1 MDDSNTMASTSMAA
15 ARGRGRGR
23 PPKREHAQPP
33 DAELQNYQEKSPGA
47 DSPNT
52 IRRSSRKRFC
62 KFDVRDVLSLRKPEH
77 KIQIEGRIDSNL
89 PEPAPPVAPA
99 GAPSTAASTTTSP
112 SIPPA
117 NRLFSMFPSNRTP
130 PKLPPPPAALGI
142 FVKPRSTPSLI
153 VAQLNSESSSCNT
166 STATATAPATA
177 AAAFAASVMRRGR
190 GRPITKSSLDKTHSQ
205 SSSHSMNFSDS
216 DTNSTGASTTGSI
229 GSRGSTDSNEA
240 TAPRRKCR
248 VTLKRLNF
256 VQRQGS
262 WDSGDST
269 VLGDAVVDVSSSS
282 SSAASTPVLQDEN
295 ALDEQPK
302 MKPLLLPLPVS
313 LPTVVDDDG
322 DSSDSQIIF
331 TEIDTGREVTG
342 RSKVEQ
348 SEEPPQE
355 LEVETEQQEQEP
367 DVCNVLTDVSS
378 EEEDTSQ
385 GSSSAR
391 RRSRRTAKTE
401 GANSSSS
408 SQAGKTLEET
418 FAEIA
423 ASSSKQILLKAES
436 DSHSEGDND
445 EEEEEEHTLI
455 DLIEDDSHDEG
466 IHGEYELVLD
476 EHMKDEGQV
485 QVIELD
491 GALAA
496 AEEEQQMEPQ
506 LSTDVTLQLQAKSPR
521 TSVQPD
527 GQSQPQTIILEVEA
541 EEEENASTEQQTPVD
556 AVADVSAEPKPE
568 PEAVAEDV
576 VIIQI
581 ALPEPQPEAQP
592 EISLEMEASQ
602 MIIQKL
608 PLPLPLPQEEVDEKE
623 VVPIL
628 VPMEMDSP
636 IESMTEPT
644 KAAESP
650 STGEPSPAAEPKPNE
665 KETPSKPEQSAE
677 EPKSHSN
684 ASLSLSPTAMAVAT
698 PLATP
703 SAVHVKAI
711 VECDAMFQALESAN
725 AQKMREETHKKKVKL
740 EAKKAATSMAST
752 LMPSNSSGGQ
762 KQTKTR
768 TTTTTIPALGGRSK
782 TRRNTS
788 YYASNERDTTPTP
801 VAVARSQAKKQKPS
815 VTKKTEPRA
824 DGLVDPAANAN
835 SRKLNTDDLQEDFSS
850 SSSSQQEEQ
859 YRGSATAKRSKSRGS
874 LASDARRDEVKA
886 HSQSAPKKESAMP
899 TRRFTTIDRPS
910 PKAAPRGTALGDLCK
925 DGTTKATS
933 TGGRQYPAISAA
945 AKRPPT
951 LSRPSSLE
959 SLSQKDAK
967 KVEGKPTAGGKQS
980 PANLIKNIRKSSSS
994 GESLDAT
1001 KKASSRTQS
1010 PASMEPIKRR
1020 QTTSSEC
1027 LLASSVEAKTDE
1039 RTPRPQSPKE
1049 KATAM
1054 PSITAEEPRLSFE
1067 QLLGQADTYTKTQNK
1082 RRTSTSAIGRS
1093 SPVSACSTSFSDS
1106 AVRAP
1111 EAGKAKEKAAP
1122 APAER
1127 KPSPNAIRSRRFTTI
1142 DRTSWSDAPNGPRKT
1157 QSKPSTPRELSP
1169 NGDCAASSGS
1179 QPKSYSMQQSPAI
1192 GGGSKLTKK
1201 KINTSRLT
1209 LMDHSAA
1216 DISEKLI
1223 KACLEGRAASSD
1235 EADAGKSQSPAPK
1248 QEAKQAAASVSCA
1261 SRRSS
1266 RHSSISASSS
1276 SSSKPTSRMSSPA
1289 ANEPKIKKIS
1299 ARRKTE
1305 TPEQSP
1311 SVKKVDKLSS
1321 RGGAVATK
1329 HGSRSPLLLDQ
1340 RRRITI
1346 CAEPVLAAVALK
1358 SADPRVRNASPAE
1371 LLPIPMPRER
1381 TLPKKSATLA
1391 APTPKKPM
1399 TMTPKVAV
1407 KRASEPPDLRSK
1419 KPRRPT
1425 TSRKSTE
1432 EALPVQLDAVEPI
1445 DTDST
1450 ESASGK
1456 SKRWDVQPSTATEAS
1471 AAAATATTP
1480 EVQKIN
1486 TSRLTLMDHSA
1497 ADISEKLIK
1506 ACLEGRAANSDEADA
1521 GKSQS
1526 PAPKQEAKQAAAS
1539 VSCASRRSSRH
1550 SSISAS
1556 SSSSSKP
1563 TSRMSSPAANEPKI
1577 KKISARRK
1585 TETPEQFPSVNKVD
1599 KLSSRGGALSTKHG
1613 SRSPLL
1619 LDQRRRITICAEP
1632 VLAAEALR
1640 SADPRVRNASP
1651 AELLPIPMPRERTL
1665 PKKSATLAAP
1675 TPKKPKAPKV
1685 AVKAAAAAPATSPEV
1700 QPPEALRDIAKFIKD
1715 GVILL
1720 NRSYKDDEDE
1730 DEAQPE
1736 AVKGDDQLASASCL
1750 ETPSTTRS
1758 PTPSGS
1764 SNSRS
1769 GASTRANTI
1778 TEDSSPTL
1786 PLMMLPQGS
1795 NEDGSAGG
1803 VRRSHRIK
1811 QKPQGP
1817 KASQGRGVASS
1828 APPFSMEDQM
1838 AELANTE
1845 TINEQFLR
1853 SEGLLTFQQ
1862 LRENYYRCARQV
1874 SQENAEMQC
1883 DCFLTGDEEAQ
1894 GHLCCGA
1901 GCINRMLMIECGPL
1915 CTNGERCTNKRFQL
1929 HQCWP
1934 CRVFRTEKKGCGIT
1948 AELLIPAGEFIMEYV
1963 GEVIDSEEFER
1974 RQHRYSK
1981 DRNRHYYFM
1990 ALRGEAII
1998 DATMRGNISRYI
2010 NHSCDPN
2017 AETQKWTVNGELRI
2031 GFFSVKTILPG
2042 EEITF
2047 DYQYQRYGRDAQRC
2061 YCEAANCRGWIGTE
2075 PESDEGEQ
2083 KNENNTQ
2090 TDDTDSESDTEETE
2104 PEQSKSKT
2112 KASAAK
2118 NSSKSKVKLPAV
2130 SKEQRKK
2137 RESAAKAKERD
2148 REFKAGRWLKPTTG
2162 AGAGAGAAEKKDP
2175 RAAKPEVNKFH
2186 AMLEDPDVLEE
2197 LSLLSRCGLK
2207 NQLDT
2212 LRISRIMVRA
2222 KLLPTR
2228 IQLLQVLTRGELPCR
2243 RLFLDYHGLRL
2254 LHAWISENGSEQEL
2268 RMALLDALEAL
2279 PIPNKTMLN
2288 ESRVYQS
2295 VQQWSAGPAGRQS
2308 QMSSANCF
2316 GQRMLKLISKWSSL
2330 PEIFRIP
2337 KRERIEQMKEHERE
2351 ADRTGERP
2359 TEKHVASHHVTAA
2372 SALEDSA
2379 RDSSTDRYRQD
2390 RFRRDTISSRNSGGP
2405 KPPMSRMSGNNT
2417 ICTITTQPKGS
2428 NPSEGQPRTEMRR
2441 RPDNSSGATLE
2452 TRRGG
2457 GGGGSGAG
2465 GALLSK
2471 ELRRSLFER
2480 KVAQDEAEKRVC
2492 SEDWREHEL
2501 RCEYFGADI
2510 NTDPKLLPFSY
2521 NTETGEWFNSEDV
2534 PVMAPL
2540 RTDLALAPSTEMSE
2554 QDMLPAEYKLP
2565 ASVDP
2570 LPLSWHWSRT
2580 IEGYIYY
2587 YNLRDR
2593 IPQWLP
2599 PSPEQRL
2606 QTLLEGDPQQ
2616 HQPLQELDPALL
2628 EEELISVDPDYVGSL
2643 SSKSLAQHIETKVR
2657 ERREIRHKKLC
2668 SVRVISPRRDEDRI
2682 YNQLE
2687 SRKYKENKE
2696 KIRRRKEIYRR
2707 QRASADTVAA
2717 TSSDASST
2725 DAEAWSTPRY
2735 LYSSDEEV
2743 EAPKSPQLEGII
2755 YGFNGSA
2762 GSLFSATKVDELE
2775 AELDMEPS
2783 TSAYA
2788 LACLNKP
2795 QQIPT
2800 LVTGGS
2806 GGGINR
2812 KLPPLPPHTP
2822 EKPPAAVPE
2831 RKSRGGGHER
2841 SKPKRKML
2849 LHSTKGGRESI
2860 DKFRFDISGHVAD
2873 FLRPFRKDNCQMGRI
2888 TSDADYK
2895 FLIKRVSNGKIC
2907 IPIPHRLPGHLS
2919 LCLFS

>member
-1201 KINTSRLT
+1201 
-1209 LMDHSAA
+1209 
-1216 DISEKLI
+1216 
-1223 KACLEGRAASSD
+1223 
-1235 EADAGKSQSPAPK
+1235 
-1248 QEAKQAAASVSCA
+1248 
-1261 SRRSS
+1261 
-1266 RHSSISASSS
+1266 
-1276 SSSKPTSRMSSPA
+1276 
-1289 ANEPKIKKIS
+1289 
-1299 ARRKTE
+1299 
-1305 TPEQSP
+1305 
-1311 SVKKVDKLSS
+1311 
-1321 RGGAVATK
+1321 
-1329 HGSRSPLLLDQ
+1329 
-1340 RRRITI
+1340 
-1346 CAEPVLAAVALK
+1346 
-1358 SADPRVRNASPAE
+1358 
-1371 LLPIPMPRER
+1371 
-1381 TLPKKSATLA
+1381 
-1391 APTPKKPM
+1391 
-1399 TMTPKVAV
+1399 
-1407 KRASEPPDLRSK
+1407 
-1419 KPRRPT
+1419 
-1425 TSRKSTE
+1425 
-1432 EALPVQLDAVEPI
+1432 
-1445 DTDST
+1445 
-1450 ESASGK
+1450 
-1456 SKRWDVQPSTATEAS
+1456 
-1471 AAAATATTP
+1471 
-1480 EVQKIN
+1480 KIN

-2895 FLIKRVSNGKIC
+2895 FLIKRLTEHVITKEMRYCEMSGHPLIC
-2907 IPIPHRLPGHLS
+2907 NDSVKHKSHEFINQYMLKKGRVYTMPLDEAA
-2919 LCLFS
+2919 F

>member
-1 MDDSNTMASTSMAA
+1 MEDSNAMPSTSMAA

-33 DAELQNYQEKSPGA
+33 DAELQNYQEESPGG

-77 KIQIEGRIDSNL
+77 KIQIEGRIDSNV
-89 PEPAPPVAPA
+89 PDPAPAVAPA
-99 GAPSTAASTTTSP
+99 GAPSTAASATTSP
-112 SIPPA
+112 SIPSA
-117 NRLFSMFPSNRTP
+117 NRLFSMFPSNRPP

-166 STATATAPATA
+166 STATAPAPATA

-190 GRPITKSSLDKTHSQ
+190 GRPRTKSSLDKTHSQ

-342 RSKVEQ
+342 LSRVEQ
-348 SEEPPQE
+348 SEEPPQQLQLPLKTDPVIE
-355 LEVETEQQEQEP
+355 IEVEIEQQEQEP
-367 DVCNVLTDVSS
+367 DVCNVLTDNSS
-378 EEEDTSQ
+378 GSPGFWLEDGEEEDASQ
-385 GSSSAR
+385 TPSSAR

-423 ASSSKQILLKAES
+423 AASSKQILLKAES

-476 EHMKDEGQV
+476 EPMTDEGQV

-496 AEEEQQMEPQ
+496 AEDEQQQEPQ
-506 LSTDVTLQLQAKSPR
+506 VSTEVTLQLQEKSPR
-521 TSVQPD
+521 CSD
-527 GQSQPQTIILEVEA
+527 QPQTIILEVEA
-541 EEEENASTEQQTPVD
+541 EEEEKASTEQQTPVVV
-556 AVADVSAEPKPE
+556 VADVPAEPKPE
-568 PEAVAEDV
+568 PEAVLEDV

-581 ALPEPQPEAQP
+581 ALPEPEP
-592 EISLEMEASQ
+592 EISLEMEATQ
-602 MIIQKL
+602 MT
-608 PLPLPLPQEEVDEKE
+608 LPLPQQDEDEDEKE

-628 VPMEMDSP
+628 VPMEIEIP

-644 KAAESP
+644 KAAF
-650 STGEPSPAAEPKPNE
+650 TGEHSPAAEPKQNE
-665 KETPSKPEQSAE
+665 KGTPSKPEQSAE

-698 PLATP
+698 SLATP
-703 SAVHVKAI
+703 SAAQGKAI

-725 AQKMREETHKKKVKL
+725 AQKLREETHKKKVKL
-740 EAKKAATSMAST
+740 EAKKAATSIASTPMASNT
-752 LMPSNSSGGQ
+752 AGAQ
-762 KQTKTR
+762 KQTKRR
-768 TTTTTIPALGGRSK
+768 TTTTTTTALGGRSK

-788 YYASNERDTTPTP
+788 YYASNERETTSTP
-801 VAVARSQAKKQKPS
+801 VPEARSQAKKQKPS
-815 VTKKTEPRA
+815 ATKKTEPRA
-824 DGLVDPAANAN
+824 DGLLDPAANGS
-835 SRKLNTDDLQEDFSS
+835 SRKMNTDELEEDFSS

-859 YRGSATAKRSKSRGS
+859 CRGSATAKRSKSRGS
-874 LASDARRDEVKA
+874 LASDASKDEAKA
-886 HSQSAPKKESAMP
+886 HSQSAPKKENAMP

-910 PKAAPRGTALGDLCK
+910 PKAAPRGTALGDICK
-925 DGTTKATS
+925 DGTKKATS
-933 TGGRQYPAISAA
+933 TGGRQSPAVSAA
-945 AKRPPT
+945 TKRRPT
-951 LSRPSSLE
+951 LSRGASLE
-959 SLSQKDAK
+959 SLAQKDAK
-967 KVEGKPTAGGKQS
+967 KDDGKTTAGGKQS
-980 PANLIKNIRKSSSS
+980 PANLIKNIRKSSAS

-1010 PASMEPIKRR
+1010 PASMAAIKRR

-1027 LLASSVEAKTDE
+1027 LAASTVEARKDE
-1039 RTPRPQSPKE
+1039 KTPRPVSPKE
-1049 KATAM
+1049 KPKAM
-1054 PSITAEEPRLSFE
+1054 PSIAAKEPRLSFE
-1067 QLLGQADTYTKTQNK
+1067 QLLGQADTYTKTQK
-1082 RRTSTSAIGRS
+1082 KPRTSTSASGRS
-1093 SPVSACSTSFSDS
+1093 SPVSACSTSSCDS

-1122 APAER
+1122 APAPAEQ
-1127 KPSPNAIRSRRFTTI
+1127 KASPNAIRSRRFTTI

-1169 NGDCAASSGS
+1169 NGDPAGNSGS
-1179 QPKSYSMQQSPAI
+1179 QPKSRSNQPSPAI
-1192 GGGSKLTKK
+1192 GAGSKLTKK

-1223 KACLEGRAASSD
+1223 KACLNLAASSD

-1266 RHSSISASSS
+1266 RTGSISASSS

-1289 ANEPKIKKIS
+1289 ANEPKIKKIN

-1305 TPEQSP
+1305 APEQSH
-1311 SVKKVDKLSS
+1311 SGKKVASSSRAASPERIDPPNVGNSIKKTADARVRNASPAELAEKLSS
-1321 RGGAVATK
+1321 RRGTPATK
-1329 HGSRSPLLLDQ
+1329 TGSGSPLLMDQ
-1340 RRRITI
+1340 RRRVTI
-1346 CAEPVLAAVALK
+1346 CAEPVLAAV
-1358 SADPRVRNASPAE
+1358 
-1371 LLPIPMPRER
+1371 
-1381 TLPKKSATLA
+1381 
-1391 APTPKKPM
+1391 
-1399 TMTPKVAV
+1399 
-1407 KRASEPPDLRSK
+1407 
-1419 KPRRPT
+1419 
-1425 TSRKSTE
+1425 
-1432 EALPVQLDAVEPI
+1432 
-1445 DTDST
+1445 
-1450 ESASGK
+1450 
-1456 SKRWDVQPSTATEAS
+1456 
-1471 AAAATATTP
+1471 
-1480 EVQKIN
+1480 
-1486 TSRLTLMDHSA
+1486 
-1497 ADISEKLIK
+1497 
-1506 ACLEGRAANSDEADA
+1506 
-1521 GKSQS
+1521 
-1526 PAPKQEAKQAAAS
+1526 
-1539 VSCASRRSSRH
+1539 
-1550 SSISAS
+1550 
-1556 SSSSSKP
+1556 
-1563 TSRMSSPAANEPKI
+1563 
-1577 KKISARRK
+1577 
-1585 TETPEQFPSVNKVD
+1585 
-1599 KLSSRGGALSTKHG
+1599 
-1613 SRSPLL
+1613 
-1619 LDQRRRITICAEP
+1619 
-1632 VLAAEALR
+1632 ALR

-1665 PKKSATLAAP
+1665 PKKSANLAAP

-1685 AVKAAAAAPATSPEV
+1685 AVKRAAEPPDLISKKPRRPTTSSKSTEEALPVQLDAVEPMDTESTESASGKSKRWDVQPSTATEASASAAAATSTATATTPEV
-1700 QPPEALRDIAKFIKD
+1700 QPPDALRDIVKFIED
-1715 GVILL
+1715 GVNLL
-1720 NRSYKDDEDE
+1720 NRSYKHDEDE
-1730 DEAQPE
+1730 DEAQPG

-1750 ETPSTTRS
+1750 ETPSVTRS

-1786 PLMMLPQGS
+1786 PLMLLPQGS

-1845 TINEQFLR
+1845 AINEQFLR

-2090 TDDTDSESDTEETE
+2090 TDDTDSESDAEEAE
-2104 PEQSKSKT
+2104 PEQSKSKA

-2118 NSSKSKVKLPAV
+2118 NSSKFKVKLPAV

-2162 AGAGAGAAEKKDP
+2162 AGAGAGAGAAEKKDP
-2175 RAAKPEVNKFH
+2175 RGAKPKVNKFH
-2186 AMLEDPDVLEE
+2186 AMLEDPDVLEQ
-2197 LSLLSRCGLK
+2197 LSLLSRSGLK

-2254 LHAWISENGSEQEL
+2254 LHAWISENGSEQQL
-2268 RMALLDALEAL
+2268 RTALLDALEAL

-2295 VQQWSAGPAGRQS
+2295 VQQWSAGLAGQQPQLRSPEQS
-2308 QMSSANCF
+2308 ALRK
-2316 GQRMLKLISKWSSL
+2316 RMQGLISKWSSL

-2457 GGGGSGAG
+2457 AGGSGGG

-2540 RTDLALAPSTEMSE
+2540 RTDLALAPSPEMSE

-2580 IEGYIYY
+2580 IEGYIFY

-2616 HQPLQELDPALL
+2616 QQPLQELDPALL
-2628 EEELISVDPDYVGSL
+2628 DEELISVDPDYVGSL

-2668 SVRVISPRRDEDRI
+2668 SVRVISPRRDEDRL

-2717 TSSDASST
+2717 TSSDASNT

-2806 GGGINR
+2806 GGGITR

-2831 RKSRGGGHER
+2831 RKSRSGGHER

-2849 LHSTKGGRESI
+2849 LHSTKSGRESI

-2895 FLIKRVSNGKIC
+2895 FLIKRLTEHVITKEMRYCEMSGHPLIC
-2907 IPIPHRLPGHLS
+2907 NDSVKHKSHEFINQYMLKKGRVYTMPLDEAA
-2919 LCLFS
+2919 F